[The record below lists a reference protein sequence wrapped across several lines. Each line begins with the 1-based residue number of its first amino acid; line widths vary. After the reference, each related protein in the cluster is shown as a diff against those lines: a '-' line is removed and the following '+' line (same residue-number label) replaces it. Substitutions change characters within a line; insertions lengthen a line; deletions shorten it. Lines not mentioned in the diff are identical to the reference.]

1 MTNQEKI
8 RYLRRYREGEQEIR
22 QLERELEVWRSRA
35 EKITPGGGEGG
46 GGGRSDRIQ
55 SAVGML
61 VELQEKLADQLAALA
76 RMREEIV
83 REIDRVEELRLR
95 QILRMRYIDGM
106 KWEEIAVAQRI
117 DYRWLLRLHGRALDR
132 LTIERHP

>member
-55 SAVGML
+55 NAVGML

-83 REIDRVEELRLR
+83 REIDRVEEPQLCRLLKLRYLQGMTWEQIAVEMNYSFR
-95 QILRMRYIDGM
+95 QVLRMHG
-106 KWEEIAVAQRI
+106 EALNH
-117 DYRWLLRLHGRALDR
+117 LLK
-132 LTIERHP
+132 EKMS

>member
-1 MTNQEKI
+1 MTTQEKI

-46 GGGRSDRIQ
+46 GGRSDRIQ
-55 SAVGML
+55 NAVGML